1 VERLLNPPAL
11 VRVALAAFVLA
22 WLFGPDALRSA
33 VPIWLVFAIAVALEL
48 QFFVAGLRATSERD
62 PPDRGP
68 QAVDRERYG
77 YDADDFDDVWDDDED
92 DEDLEGEEGVELVPD
107 RPSPTRRLLVG
118 LGVVVALALVLVLW
132 VDSRSG
138 WAGLGADTRARAAS
152 RFSAEA
158 SRIAA
163 KPVTVRCD
171 ESGRHVG
178 AVQHAD
184 GAAVV
189 GGEVA
194 YLTPERCL
202 DLYRRAF
209 RHDAP
214 SSRTGRAI
222 AVLAHEAWHLRGVGN
237 EATTECYALQ
247 SGVALGRRLGLSEST
262 ARRLMR
268 QQLGENALR
277 TGGSFEYRVSSECRD
292 GGSLDL
298 RPSAA
303 GFP

>member
-1 VERLLNPPAL
+1 MERLLNPPAL

-22 WLFGPDALRSA
+22 WLFGPDALRST
-33 VPIWLVFAIAVALEL
+33 VPIWLVFAIAVALEV
-48 QFFVAGLRATSERD
+48 QFFVAGLRATPERD

-77 YDADDFDDVWDDDED
+77 YDADDFDDDWDDHED
-92 DEDLEGEEGVELVPD
+92 DGDLEDEGEVELVPD

-138 WAGLGADTRARAAS
+138 WAGLGADARARAAS

-202 DLYRRAF
+202 DLYRLAF
-209 RHDAP
+209 RHTEA

-222 AVLAHEAWHLRGVGN
+222 AVLAHEAWHLRGISDEG
-237 EATTECYALQ
+237 TTECYALQ
-247 SGVALGRRLGLSEST
+247 SGVGLGERLGLSEDT
-262 ARRLMR
+262 ARRMMQ
-268 QQLGENALR
+268 QQLVENAGR
-277 TGGSFEYRVSSECRD
+277 TGAGTEYVVPPDCRN
-292 GGSLDL
+292 GGTLDL
-298 RPSAA
+298 DPASDR
-303 GFP
+303 FP

>member
-1 VERLLNPPAL
+1 MDRLLNPPTL

-22 WLFGPDALRSA
+22 WLFGPGFLRSA
-33 VPIWLVFAIAVALEL
+33 VPIWLVFATAVALEL
-48 QFFVAGLRATSERD
+48 QFFVAGLRATPDRE

-77 YDADDFDDVWDDDED
+77 YDGWEEADEDGDDDDDE
-92 DEDLEGEEGVELVPD
+92 LELVPD
-107 RPSPTRRLLVG
+107 RPSPVRRLLVG
-118 LGVVVALALVLVLW
+118 IGVVVALAVVLVVVLW

-138 WAGLGADTRARAAS
+138 WAGLSAEKREQAAV

-158 SRIAA
+158 SRLAG
-163 KPVTVRCD
+163 KPVTVSCD
-171 ESGRHVG
+171 VSGRHVG

-189 GGEVA
+189 GGDLA
-194 YLTPERCL
+194 YLTPARCL
-202 DLYRRAF
+202 DLYRLAF
-209 RHDAP
+209 EHDPP

-222 AVLAHEAWHLRGVGN
+222 AVLAHEASHLGGVGN
-237 EATTECYALQ
+237 EATTECYAFQ
-247 SGVALGRRLGLSEST
+247 SGVALGRRLGLTEST

-268 QQLGENALR
+268 QQLSENALR
-277 TGGSFEYRVSSECRD
+277 SGGGFEYRVSSECRE

-298 RPSAA
+298 DPKETE
-303 GFP
+303 FP